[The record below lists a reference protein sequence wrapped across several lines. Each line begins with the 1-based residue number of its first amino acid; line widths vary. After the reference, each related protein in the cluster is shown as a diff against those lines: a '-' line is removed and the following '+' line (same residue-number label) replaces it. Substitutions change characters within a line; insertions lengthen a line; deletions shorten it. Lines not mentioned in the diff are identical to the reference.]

1 MPLLLVA
8 LNLPRSIT
16 AGTWKLKTGGIVLSM
31 YQNCVCTTF
40 WRVLVD
46 VSFQGGVVMFRP
58 VPAVEPDL
66 PTGKNEAILILS
78 QLSKLTAPLCL
89 ELFFHTFFQFWEAW
103 NRSCWQ
109 GEYSALSSI
118 ITLFWYQQVILRR
131 RLKLI
136 LALFRPTSSS
146 GNSKPMQIAE
156 GRSHGDIRWLQ
167 AVSLGCLLSSSE
179 YIRKVHNESKQK
191 QAYTSLCT
199 SEGL

>member
-1 MPLLLVA
+1 
-8 LNLPRSIT
+8 
-16 AGTWKLKTGGIVLSM
+16 M
-31 YQNCVCTTF
+31 YQNCVCSIF

-58 VPAVEPDL
+58 VLAVEPHL
-66 PTGKNEAILILS
+66 QTGKNEAVLILS
-78 QLSKLTAPLCL
+78 HLSKLTAPLCL
-89 ELFFHTFFQFWEAW
+89 ELFFRTFFQSWEAW
-103 NRSCWQ
+103 NRLCWQ

-118 ITLFWYQQVILRR
+118 ITLFWYQRVILRR

-136 LALFRPTSSS
+136 LALFCPTSSS

-156 GRSHGDIRWLQ
+156 GKSHGDIRWLQ
-167 AVSLGCLLSSSE
+167 AVSLGCRLSPSE

-191 QAYTSLCT
+191 QACASLCT